1 MKISYSLAKD
11 RASPHCIS
19 WTYRKKRFRKYFRT
33 RIDAFSFRNQ
43 KEFELGV
50 RDREAIENEVIFLV
64 LSEIKDK
71 LTSLE
76 ERIFR
81 MEESFLDQQE
91 SMREIRKPPAPKI
104 LKITEA
110 AKVLRISRRKLYYL
124 LDKKVFKK
132 YKLPHTR
139 TTFIKLDEVEKAL
152 GSSNIDDLLRWLVI
166 LFANHSFIFSLPEL
180 LSCGK
185 EDYFYTLKF

>member
-1 MKISYSLAKD
+1 MKISYSLAKRPGVSSLYFMD
-11 RASPHCIS
+11 LP
-19 WTYRKKRFRKYFRT
+19 KKRHRKYFRS

-43 KEFELGV
+43 KEMELGV
-50 RDREAIENEVIFLV
+50 KDREAIENEVVFMV

-71 LTSLE
+71 LASLE

-81 MEESFLDQQE
+81 MEESLLDQQE

-104 LKITEA
+104 LKISEA

-152 GSSNIDDLLRWLVI
+152 GSSNIDDLLR
-166 LFANHSFIFSLPEL
+166 
-180 LSCGK
+180 
-185 EDYFYTLKF
+185 

>member
-19 WTYRKKRFRKYFRT
+19 WTYRKKRYRKYFRS
-33 RIDAFSFRNQ
+33 RIDAFSFRHE
-43 KEFELGV
+43 KEMELGV
-50 RDREAIENEVIFLV
+50 KERESIEAEVIFLV

-71 LTSLE
+71 LVGLE
-76 ERIFR
+76 ERIER
-81 MEESFLDQQE
+81 MENSMIDQQE

-152 GSSNIDDLLRWLVI
+152 GSSNIEDLLR
-166 LFANHSFIFSLPEL
+166 
-180 LSCGK
+180 
-185 EDYFYTLKF
+185 

>member
-1 MKISYSLAKD
+1 MKTNLLSLYYFPKQTQFMKISYSLAKD

-19 WTYRKKRFRKYFRT
+19 WTYRKKRYRKYFRT

-43 KEFELGV
+43 KEMELGV
-50 RDREAIENEVIFLV
+50 KDREAIETEVIFLV

-71 LTSLE
+71 LNSLE
-76 ERIFR
+76 ERIGK
-81 MEESFLDQQE
+81 MEESLLDQQE

-104 LKITEA
+104 LKISEA

-152 GSSNIDDLLRWLVI
+152 GSSNIEDLL
-166 LFANHSFIFSLPEL
+166 N
-180 LSCGK
+180 
-185 EDYFYTLKF
+185 

>member
-19 WTYRKKRFRKYFRT
+19 WTYRKKRHRKYFRT

-43 KEFELGV
+43 KEMELGV
-50 RDREAIENEVIFLV
+50 KDREVIENEVVFLV
-64 LSEIKDK
+64 LSEIRDK
-71 LTSLE
+71 LAVLE

-81 MEESFLDQQE
+81 MEESLLDQQE

-104 LKITEA
+104 LKISEA

-124 LDKKVFKK
+124 S
-132 YKLPHTR
+132 R
-139 TTFIKLDEVEKAL
+139 
-152 GSSNIDDLLRWLVI
+152 
-166 LFANHSFIFSLPEL
+166 
-180 LSCGK
+180 
-185 EDYFYTLKF
+185 

>member
-50 RDREAIENEVIFLV
+50 KDREAIENEVIFLV

-152 GSSNIDDLLRWLVI
+152 GSSNIDDLLR
-166 LFANHSFIFSLPEL
+166 
-180 LSCGK
+180 
-185 EDYFYTLKF
+185 

>member
-43 KEFELGV
+43 KEIELGV
-50 RDREAIENEVIFLV
+50 KDREAIENEVIFLV

-71 LTSLE
+71 LSGLE
-76 ERIFR
+76 ERISR

-152 GSSNIDDLLRWLVI
+152 GSS
-166 LFANHSFIFSLPEL
+166 
-180 LSCGK
+180 K
-185 EDYFYTLKF
+185 

>member
-1 MKISYSLAKD
+1 MAKD

-19 WTYRKKRFRKYFRT
+19 WTYRKKRYRKYFRS
-33 RIDAFSFRNQ
+33 RIDAFSFRHE
-43 KEFELGV
+43 KEMELGV
-50 RDREAIENEVIFLV
+50 KERESIEAEVIFLV

-71 LTSLE
+71 LVGLE
-76 ERIFR
+76 ERIER
-81 MEESFLDQQE
+81 MENSMIDQQE

-152 GSSNIDDLLRWLVI
+152 GSSNIEDLLR
-166 LFANHSFIFSLPEL
+166 
-180 LSCGK
+180 
-185 EDYFYTLKF
+185 

>member
-1 MKISYSLAKD
+1 M
-11 RASPHCIS
+11 
-19 WTYRKKRFRKYFRT
+19 
-33 RIDAFSFRNQ
+33 
-43 KEFELGV
+43 ELGV
-50 RDREAIENEVIFLV
+50 KDRVAIENEVIFMV
-64 LSEIKDK
+64 LSEINDK
-71 LTSLE
+71 LSGLDQ
-76 ERIFR
+76 RISK

-152 GSSNIDDLLRWLVI
+152 GSSNIEDLL
-166 LFANHSFIFSLPEL
+166 N
-180 LSCGK
+180 
-185 EDYFYTLKF
+185 

>member
-19 WTYRKKRFRKYFRT
+19 WTYRKKRYRKYFRT

-43 KEFELGV
+43 KEMELGV
-50 RDREAIENEVIFLV
+50 KDREAIETEVIFLV

-71 LTSLE
+71 LNSLE
-76 ERIFR
+76 ERIGK
-81 MEESFLDQQE
+81 MEESLLDQQE

-104 LKITEA
+104 LKISEA

-132 YKLPHTR
+132 YKLPHPR

-152 GSSNIDDLLRWLVI
+152 GSSNIEDLL
-166 LFANHSFIFSLPEL
+166 N
-180 LSCGK
+180 
-185 EDYFYTLKF
+185 

>member
-19 WTYRKKRFRKYFRT
+19 WTYRKKRYRKYFRT

-43 KEFELGV
+43 KEMELGV
-50 RDREAIENEVIFLV
+50 KDREAIETEVIFLV

-71 LTSLE
+71 LNSLE
-76 ERIFR
+76 ERIGK
-81 MEESFLDQQE
+81 MEESLLDQQE

-104 LKITEA
+104 LKISEA

-139 TTFIKLDEVEKAL
+139 TTFTSWTKSKKHW
-152 GSSNIDDLLRWLVI
+152 GLRI
-166 LFANHSFIFSLPEL
+166 LKTS
-180 LSCGK
+180 
-185 EDYFYTLKF
+185 

>member
-19 WTYRKKRFRKYFRT
+19 WTYRKKRYRKYFRT
-33 RIDAFSFRNQ
+33 RIDAFSFRND
-43 KEFELGV
+43 KEMELGV
-50 RDREAIENEVIFLV
+50 KDRETIETEVIFMV
-64 LSEIKDK
+64 LSEIKDTLK
-71 LTSLE
+71 GLD
-76 ERIFR
+76 ERISR
-81 MEESFLDQQE
+81 MEESLMDQEE

-104 LKITEA
+104 LKISEA

-152 GSSNIDDLLRWLVI
+152 GSSNIEDLLHWFTK
-166 LFANHSFIFSLPEL
+166 FALQAHPSI
-180 LSCGK
+180 
-185 EDYFYTLKF
+185 D

>member
-50 RDREAIENEVIFLV
+50 KDREAIENEVIFLV

-76 ERIFR
+76 ERIFK

-152 GSSNIDDLLRWLVI
+152 GSSNIDDLLR
-166 LFANHSFIFSLPEL
+166 
-180 LSCGK
+180 
-185 EDYFYTLKF
+185 